1 MLAVI
6 SWSQQN
12 RAVTGNVFNI
22 ALVPCCTQLISCS
35 FVYGCHRCEI
45 KRELVSPWSLY
56 PVLEKRLGRYP
67 KPCLIMVETCS
78 ITIVTSMKHSS
89 YKKRDTLRKEE
100 REKKITIFPW
110 YIRRID
116 EMLIVCLPCH
126 FGEGKAPVPCARG
139 TPLAV
144 LNDMQILIVTR
155 TCMGPKLSIHEV

>member
-67 KPCLIMVETCS
+67 KQCLIMVETCS

-100 REKKITIFPW
+100 REKKHHIPMVNKEIV
-110 YIRRID
+110 
-116 EMLIVCLPCH
+116 EMLIVFLPCH
-126 FGEGKAPVPCARG
+126 FGYGKAHVPCARG
-139 TPLAV
+139 TPLVV
-144 LNDMQILIVTR
+144 LNDMHI
-155 TCMGPKLSIHEV
+155 

>member
-1 MLAVI
+1 MLYMIALI
-6 SWSQQN
+6 CWNYQN

-22 ALVPCCTQLISCS
+22 ALVLCTHLISCS

-78 ITIVTSMKHSS
+78 INVVTSMKHSS

-100 REKKITIFPW
+100 REEKSTIF
-110 YIRRID
+110 
-116 EMLIVCLPCH
+116 
-126 FGEGKAPVPCARG
+126 
-139 TPLAV
+139 
-144 LNDMQILIVTR
+144 
-155 TCMGPKLSIHEV
+155 